1 VTGASRYR
9 LTASPAGLALSNAL
23 TRALEGEGASPD
35 GEWKLLGSGGT
46 AMVLIV
52 TAPDAAAVH
61 RAIANVRLAGKVEIH
76 VTHVA
81 HLTR

>member
-1 VTGASRYR
+1 VTASRYR
-9 LTASPAGLALSNAL
+9 LTASPAGIGLGNAL
-23 TRALEGEGASPD
+23 TRALHGEGASPD
-35 GEWKLLGSGGT
+35 GEWELLGSGGT

-61 RAIANVRLAGKVEIH
+61 RAIAKVRLAGKIEVH
-76 VTHVA
+76 VTDVT